1 MKNKFKLVS
10 VLGMVS
16 IFLLLAFKPL
26 SEKQVIVIDAGHG
39 GKDFGATS
47 GEVMEKEIVA
57 NIANKIIELNK
68 DENLE
73 IVLLRE
79 EDNFV
84 DLKTRVEKINSL
96 KPNLV
101 ISLHVNNSRNIN
113 VNGVEA
119 FVSKE
124 NKFYEESY
132 KHAEGLI
139 NKVSNNN
146 LAKRDVKEA
155 PLFILKNSNCPA
167 VNLELG
173 FISNEKD
180 REYITSKKGQTEL
193 AAQLVKYLT
202 K

>member
-1 MKNKFKLVS
+1 MLVT
-10 VLGMVS
+10 
-16 IFLLLAFKPL
+16 A
-26 SEKQVIVIDAGHG
+26 EKT
-39 GKDFGATS
+39 FGATS

-101 ISLHVNNSRNIN
+101 ISLHVNNSRNVN

-139 NKVSNNN
+139 NKVSNEN